1 MNWQNNISAISNI
14 LFLCFVVG
22 IPLYGFI
29 RKVPVYDTFVEG
41 AKEGF
46 NVVLRIV
53 PFLVAM
59 LVAIGMFRAAGGFDL
74 LAKLLGP
81 LLAKIG
87 MPPDILPLALI
98 RPFSGSAANGVLAD
112 IINSHGGNAYISHLA
127 GTIMGST
134 ETTFYVLAV
143 YFGAISIRRTRHAV
157 PAGLIAD
164 IVGVLASLWICHLI
178 LAK

>member
-1 MNWQNNISAISNI
+1 MNWQNILSEFSTI
-14 LFLCFVVG
+14 LFLCFVAG

-29 RKVPVYDTFVEG
+29 KKVPVYDTFVDG

-46 NVVLRIV
+46 HVAIKIV

-74 LAKLLGP
+74 LTKLLGP
-81 LLAKIG
+81 ILTRIG
-87 MPPDILPLALI
+87 MPTDILPLALI
-98 RPFSGSAANGVLAD
+98 RPFSGSAANGVLAE
-112 IINSHGGNAYISHLA
+112 IIHTHGGNAYISHLA

-143 YFGAISIRRTRHAV
+143 YFGAVSIRRTRHAV

-164 IVGVLASLWICHLI
+164 IVGVLASIWICRLV
-178 LAK
+178 LA